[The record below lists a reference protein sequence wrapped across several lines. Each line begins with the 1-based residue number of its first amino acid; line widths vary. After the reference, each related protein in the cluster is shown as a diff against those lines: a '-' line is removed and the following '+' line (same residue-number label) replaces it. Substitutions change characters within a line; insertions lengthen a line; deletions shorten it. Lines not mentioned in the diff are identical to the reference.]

1 MCWCVRVYR
10 NGESHAYHHVSEM
23 YLTMRIRVARCSV
36 SHCIMTYQTYQLLR
50 IRAVI
55 RCVSNVSE
63 RISKSVSGPVSK
75 VIRPA
80 RIRPRDTAGPVIRI
94 RGGAAA
100 DTGAENP
107 NHISERIGAYQKHR
121 ITSTVSFH
129 ITLYHFISAR
139 ELICVIC
146 E

>member
-36 SHCIMTYQTYQLLR
+36 SHCIMTYQLLR

-63 RISKSVSGPVSK
+63 RISKSVSE
-75 VIRPA
+75 A
-80 RIRPRDTAGPVIRI
+80 RIKSDTNRPRDTAGPVIRI

-121 ITSTVSFH
+121 ITSTVSLH

-139 ELICVIC
+139 ELIRCDM
-146 E
+146 

>member
-36 SHCIMTYQTYQLLR
+36 SHCIMTYQLLR

-63 RISKSVSGPVSK
+63 RISKSVSE
-75 VIRPA
+75 A
-80 RIRPRDTAGPVIRI
+80 RIKSDTGRPRDTAGPVIRE
-94 RGGAAA
+94 GGGTAA
-100 DTGAENP
+100 DTGAET
-107 NHISERIGAYQKHR
+107 R
-121 ITSTVSFH
+121 ITYQSVSEHIKSTVSQAPYH
-129 ITLYHFISAR
+129 CISHCITSYQRAN
-139 ELICVIC
+139 
-146 E
+146 